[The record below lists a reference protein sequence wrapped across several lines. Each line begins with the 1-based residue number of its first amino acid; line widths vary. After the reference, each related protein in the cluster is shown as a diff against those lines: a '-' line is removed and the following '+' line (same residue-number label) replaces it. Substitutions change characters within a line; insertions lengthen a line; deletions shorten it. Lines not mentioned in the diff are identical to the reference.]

1 MDGPTAAIEAHA
13 GPIVWLASYP
23 KSGNTWLRAFLT
35 SYQRADHEAFS
46 INGLVGPS
54 AASRLLFDAYLGCSS
69 SDMTAAEILAVRPRF
84 HALLGRELTRPAFVK
99 VHDAYIRAS
108 QAAAVFPR
116 TATAGAVYLVR
127 NPLDVAVSLAHHDD
141 TSVDTAIT
149 KMNHAATLAPQ
160 VTSLSVQIP
169 QPLLTWSAHVTSWLR
184 DAEFPVHAARYE
196 DLLADPAAGF
206 GGIVRFCGL
215 EWDPHAWRE
224 PSRRPRSIVCATRKR
239 VPVSTGSHRAR
250 RPSSGPAWRG
260 PGGPCSSPRRCRAW
274 CRRTSRSWTSGAIW
288 MRRRRTWP
296 AAAEGLPGDARATP
310 GDVERD

>member
-215 EWDPHAWRE
+215 EWDPARLARAVEETAFHRLRDQEARSGFDGKPPGAASFFRAGVAGAWRTVLQPAQVQSLVSAHE
-224 PSRRPRSIVCATRKR
+224 PVMDLWGYLDEAQAYLAGRS
-239 VPVSTGSHRAR
+239 
-250 RPSSGPAWRG
+250 RG
-260 PGGPCSSPRRCRAW
+260 PSGRR
-274 CRRTSRSWTSGAIW
+274 
-288 MRRRRTWP
+288 
-296 AAAEGLPGDARATP
+296 PGDAGR
-310 GDVERD
+310 R